1 MSLSEQV
8 KELEEQLELEVSW
21 AEGEIEFWQHQCWTA
36 ENEVEE
42 LRALLAQKDKPWWR
56 YIIS

>member
-1 MSLSEQV
+1 MSLSEEV
-8 KELEEQLELEVSW
+8 KKLEDELDLEKAW

-42 LRALLAQKDKPWWR
+42 LRALLAQKNKPFWR
-56 YIIS
+56 YIFS